1 MVRVSKFNY
10 LKKQIN
16 RFRKKEDGQALTEF
30 ALVAPI
36 LIMLAIGILLLGYF
50 VYCHIIVV
58 SSANQGARAGSA
70 LSVDPDVSEQE
81 MLLKAKNTAESML
94 SNGLNIDNGTVS
106 ISSGADF
113 KVTVDYEFSFPI
125 TLPGL
130 PGSHTISHTSS
141 YMVWG
146 DG

>member
-1 MVRVSKFNY
+1 MVYISKS
-10 LKKQIN
+10 LKNRIK
-16 RFRKKEDGQALTEF
+16 RFRKREDGQALTEF

-50 VYCHIIVV
+50 MYCNIIVV
-58 SSANQGARAGSA
+58 SAANQGARAGSA
-70 LSVDPDVSEQE
+70 LSADPDVSQSEV
-81 MLLKAKNTAESML
+81 LLTAKNTAESML
-94 SNGLNIDNGTVS
+94 SNGLNIDNGQVN
-106 ISSGADF
+106 ISSGANF
-113 KVTVDYEFSFPI
+113 EVTVEYDFSFPI

-146 DG
+146 DS

>member
-1 MVRVSKFNY
+1 MVRISKS
-10 LKKQIN
+10 LKNFIN
-16 RFRKKEDGQALTEF
+16 RFKKREDGQALTEF

-70 LSVDPDVSEQE
+70 LSVDPDVSDQE
-81 MLLKAKNTAESML
+81 MYFKAKQTAESML
-94 SNGLNIDNGTVS
+94 SNGLNIDKGNVS
-106 ISSGADF
+106 ISSGASF
-113 KVTVDYEFSFPI
+113 EVTVDYDFSFPI

-130 PGSHTISHTSS
+130 PGSHTISHTST

>member
-1 MVRVSKFNY
+1 MAYISKR
-10 LKKQIN
+10 LKSHIS
-16 RFRKKEDGQALTEF
+16 RFKKREDGQALTEF

-36 LIMLAIGILLLGYF
+36 LIMLAVGILLLGYF
-50 VYCHIIVV
+50 VYCNIIVV
-58 SSANQGARAGSA
+58 SAANQGARAGSA
-70 LSVDPDVSEQE
+70 LSADPDVPQYE
-81 MLLKAKNTAESML
+81 MIYTAKRTAESML
-94 SNGLNIDNGTVS
+94 SNGLNIDKGQVNIRNG
-106 ISSGADF
+106 SSF
-113 KVTVDYEFSFPI
+113 EVTVEYDFSFPI